1 MSQATAA
8 SAPPPAPVLD
18 EAARRRARRMRTIR
32 FIREYAVVVALVLL
46 FIGLS
51 LSGKN
56 FLTVPNLLNVL
67 RQASIVG
74 VIALAMTFVFIG
86 GGFDLSVGAIFAL
99 GGALAAGLTLNFGVP
114 IAFAATLIVGGL
126 IGLANGLVITKVRI
140 NPFVTTL
147 GTLQIVGGAALL
159 YTGARPIRVEDDA
172 FAWLGKGTIEGI
184 PVPAI
189 ILVALFA
196 ISWFVLDR
204 TRYGR
209 YIFSIGSSSEA
220 SRLAG
225 IDVDR
230 YRTSTYVL
238 TGIAAS
244 FAGIIFASRISVGA
258 ADVGAGI
265 ELAAIAAVLVGG
277 TSLLG
282 GEGAIWRT
290 GVGVLFFA
298 LMFNG
303 FNLLNVQSFWQ
314 DITSGA
320 IILITVGVDAWS
332 RTRR

>member
-1 MSQATAA
+1 MSAATPGPATVSDPAA
-8 SAPPPAPVLD
+8 V
-18 EAARRRARRMRTIR
+18 RRARRMKTIR
-32 FIREYAVVVALVLL
+32 FIREYAVLVALVVL
-46 FIGLS
+46 FVGLS

-99 GGALAAGLTLNFGVP
+99 GGALAAGLTLSFGVP
-114 IAFAATLIVGGL
+114 VAFTVTLLVGGA
-126 IGLANGLVITKVRI
+126 IGLVNGLVITKVRI

-147 GTLQIVGGAALL
+147 GMLQIVGGAALL
-159 YTGARPIRVEDDA
+159 YTSAKPIRVDDEA
-172 FAWLGKGTIEGI
+172 FSWLGKGTIAGI

-189 ILVALFA
+189 ILVALIY

-225 IDVDR
+225 INVDV

-238 TGIAAS
+238 TGVAAA
-244 FAGIIFASRISVGA
+244 FAGIMFASRISVGA

-298 LMFNG
+298 LLFNG

-314 DITSGA
+314 DIASGA

-332 RTRR
+332 RSRR